1 MLRHVVHLALVS
13 FPPSF
18 HCHSSRGP
26 ALKTPARPL
35 PPSRRLSRQT
45 WFTGAS
51 PLASLAPMSAPS
63 QRRRHCPRTSRTRR
77 CRTPSTTCSNQ
88 PIATCPFSPSVAAS
102 VASICPDLSRRHP
115 WYGSR
120 REIAS
125 VKGATLVSSFGES
138 LALATSPRFQ
148 LRGGCVSCYP
158 LPCSATPSPVSSL
171 FPRPLRILIEFQ
183 SAILNHQPRLVAKEV
198 PCYTRVPSTSS

>member
-1 MLRHVVHLALVS
+1 MQLGKRADV
-13 FPPSF
+13 
-18 HCHSSRGP
+18 GTIP
-26 ALKTPARPL
+26 AP
-35 PPSRRLSRQT
+35 
-45 WFTGAS
+45 
-51 PLASLAPMSAPS
+51 ASLS
-63 QRRRHCPRTSRTRR
+63 QDFPHTTVQDPEHPVLESVDCHIAR
-77 CRTPSTTCSNQ
+77 CRP
-88 PIATCPFSPSVAAS
+88 PVAAS
-102 VASICPDLSRRHP
+102 VTSSCPDLSRRHP

>member
-1 MLRHVVHLALVS
+1 MQLGKRADVGTIPAPGSLSQDFPHTTVQDPEHHVLESLDCHMPAFALRRYVCSLYLPRSLGKAPLVWIS
-13 FPPSF
+13 KGDSLSEG
-18 HCHSSRGP
+18 CH
-26 ALKTPARPL
+26 
-35 PPSRRLSRQT
+35 
-45 WFTGAS
+45 
-51 PLASLAPMSAPS
+51 
-63 QRRRHCPRTSRTRR
+63 PRFLIR
-77 CRTPSTTCSNQ
+77 
-88 PIATCPFSPSVAAS
+88 
-102 VASICPDLSRRHP
+102 
-115 WYGSR
+115 
-120 REIAS
+120 
-125 VKGATLVSSFGES
+125 FGES